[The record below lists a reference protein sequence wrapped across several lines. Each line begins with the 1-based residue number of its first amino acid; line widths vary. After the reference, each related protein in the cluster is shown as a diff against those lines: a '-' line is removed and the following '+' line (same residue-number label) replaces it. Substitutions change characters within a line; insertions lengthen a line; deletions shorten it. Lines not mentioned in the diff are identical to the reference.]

1 MELETHFLIA
11 SKLSYI
17 TEPQLKSVLKSA
29 AELGRMLAGL
39 ISKLK
44 ARRESPG
51 T

>member
-1 MELETHFLIA
+1 MELEIHFLVA

-17 TEPQLKSVLKSA
+17 TERQPESVLNNA

>member
-11 SKLSYI
+11 SRLSYI
-17 TEPQLKSVLKSA
+17 TETQLQPVLDKA

-44 ARRESPG
+44 ARRESPD

>member
-1 MELETHFLIA
+1 MELETHFFIA
-11 SKLSYI
+11 NRLSYI
-17 TEPQLKSVLKSA
+17 TETQLQSVLNKA

-44 ARRESPG
+44 ARREDPD

>member
-1 MELETHFLIA
+1 MELKTHFLIA